1 MATKDM
7 KLGHSTTDYLGE
19 VAPVVGKTFKQLRE
33 AIQRAGPLDDVTFEL
48 ILMSALAVA
57 GLELPF
63 KNHALRG
70 FQNGITKEALR
81 QTVLIP
87 FAATATT
94 FSVVLALHWI
104 DEVYEEYLKSRSGP
118 RG

>member
-7 KLGHSTTDYLGE
+7 KLGHSTTDFLGE
-19 VAPVVGKTFKQLRE
+19 IAPGVGKSFKQLRHE
-33 AIQRAGPLDDVTFEL
+33 IAKAGPLDNTTFEL

-70 FQNGITKEALR
+70 FKNGITREMLR

-87 FAATATT
+87 FAATAMT
-94 FSVVLALHWI
+94 FSVVLALHWV
-104 DEVYEEYLKSRSGP
+104 DEAYEEYSRGS
-118 RG
+118 

>member
-7 KLGHSTTDYLGE
+7 KLGHSTTDFLGE
-19 VAPVVGKTFKQLRE
+19 IAPAVGKSFKQLRD
-33 AIQRAGPLDDVTFEL
+33 AIQKAGPLDNVTFEL

-63 KNHALRG
+63 KNHALRA
-70 FQNGITKEALR
+70 FEEGISREALR

-104 DEVYEEYLKSRSGP
+104 DEVYEEYSRK
-118 RG
+118 

>member
-7 KLGHSTTDYLGE
+7 KLGQSTTDFLTE
-19 VAPVVGKTFKQLRE
+19 VAPGVGKTFKTLRGE
-33 AIQRAGPLDDVTFEL
+33 IQKAGPLDHTTFEL
-48 ILMSALAVA
+48 ILMSALAVE

-70 FQNGITKEALR
+70 FQNGITKEALQ

-87 FAATATT
+87 FAATAKT
-94 FSVVLALHWI
+94 FHVVLALHWVEEAY
-104 DEVYEEYLKSRSGP
+104 DEYLKTQSAR
-118 RG
+118 